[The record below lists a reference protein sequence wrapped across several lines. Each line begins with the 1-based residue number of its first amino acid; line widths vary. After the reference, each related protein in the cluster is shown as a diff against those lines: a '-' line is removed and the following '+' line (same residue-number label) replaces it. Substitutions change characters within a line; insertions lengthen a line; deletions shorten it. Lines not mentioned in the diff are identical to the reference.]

1 MWSFLE
7 TGTNKEVYLIWHY
20 FIWCHNNKHTDFF
33 HLISNSWYNSLCFP
47 WENKRLQEVGLPVIT
62 QLSGERGAETKPLE
76 ASIPVMA
83 SHLPR
88 VQFNQQILPDSP
100 EVSITGNKLHY
111 MIPWE
116 EQGDKLHHLRGLYT
130 LGKITLITNHSYGKL
145 CHLPLRKPE
154 KEREVENHWFN
165 PHISSSVL

>member
-7 TGTNKEVYLIWHY
+7 TGTNKEMYLIWHY
-20 FIWCHNNKHTDFF
+20 FILCHNKHTDFF

-47 WENKRLQEVGLPVIT
+47 WENKRLQEVDLPVIT
-62 QLSGERGAETKPLE
+62 QLRGERGVETKPLE

-88 VQFNQQILPDSP
+88 VQFNQQIFPDSP

-111 MIPWE
+111 MI
-116 EQGDKLHHLRGLYT
+116 DT
-130 LGKITLITNHSYGKL
+130 LGRAGRQTAPPEGSLHTWED
-145 CHLPLRKPE
+145 HLNYEPQLWKTVPSTPEEAWERKGSWEPLVQSTHLK
-154 KEREVENHWFN
+154 
-165 PHISSSVL
+165 